1 MKNILEENPS
11 LKKNKV
17 LLKQAKDAL
26 ELSQFTREERIPVEI
41 FDTALE
47 GSKVAA
53 REIADL
59 IKEKQAAGE
68 KCVLGLAT
76 GSSPID
82 TYNELIRMHKEEGLS
97 FKNVITFNLDEYYPM
112 QADAPQSYHRFMHK
126 HLFDHVD
133 IDSANIHIPDG
144 SVPVEKLAESC
155 QAYERAIDEAGGIDL
170 QLLGI
175 GRTGHIGFNE
185 PGSHMNTFT
194 RLVSLDELTIR
205 DAAKDFGGINNV
217 PKGAITMG
225 VGSIFKARK
234 IILLAWGDKKA
245 SIVKKAVEGKVVDE
259 VPASYLQRHENA
271 KYIVDFD
278 AAGDLTRVKTPWKVG
293 TCNWTPSLVK
303 RAAVQLCIATG
314 KPILKLTNKDYTDH
328 NLNELIVTYGSA
340 YNVNLQVFNDLQ
352 NTITGWP
359 GGKPNADETKRP
371 ERKDPAQKRVI
382 VFSPHPDDDVISMGG
397 TLRRLVEQGHDV
409 HVAYQVSGNIAV
421 ADYELLRPMLLMKN
435 YLEENG
441 DTSSETYKNLTQ
453 YLSELDESE
462 NFKAITPQIL
472 NLKGLLREEEAKSAC
487 RHVGV
492 KEENAH
498 FLRLPFYETG
508 KVKKNDLSQKDVDI
522 VKEFLRSIKPHQIFA
537 AGDLMDPHGTHKVCL
552 EAIFL
557 ALDEIKEDGDEWLKD
572 CWVWMYR
579 GAWQEWPI
587 NEIEMAVPMSPSE
600 LRQKRNAIL
609 RHQSQMEAAP
619 FMGTDSRLF
628 WQRAE
633 DRNRE
638 TADLYNKLGLAEY
651 EAMEGFVRYIP

>member
-11 LKKNKV
+11 LKKNKII
-17 LLKQAKDAL
+17 LKKAKDEL
-26 ELSQFTREERIPVEI
+26 ELSQITREERIPVEI
-41 FDTALE
+41 CETAAE
-47 GSKVAA
+47 GSKLAAKEVA
-53 REIADL
+53 EL
-59 IKEKQAAGE
+59 IKEKQSSGE

-76 GSSPID
+76 GSSPIAMYD
-82 TYNELIRMHKEEGLS
+82 ELIRMHKEEGLS
-97 FKNVITFNLDEYYPM
+97 FENVITFNLDEYYPM
-112 QADAPQSYHRFMHK
+112 DKESPNSYNFFMNE
-126 HLFDHVD
+126 HLFKHID
-133 IDSANIHIPDG
+133 IKPENINIPDG
-144 SVPVEKLAESC
+144 TVSLENLKQSCREYEKK
-155 QAYERAIDEAGGIDL
+155 IDAAGGIDL
-170 QLLGI
+170 QILGI

-185 PGSHMNTFT
+185 PGSNMNSYT

-205 DAAKDFGGINNV
+205 DAAKDFGGIDNV

-234 IILLAWGDKKA
+234 IILLAWGDKKSA
-245 SIVKKAVEGKVVDE
+245 IVRKAVEGKVKDD
-259 VPASYLQRHENA
+259 VPASFLQRHENA
-271 KYIVDFD
+271 KYIIDMD
-278 AAGDLTRVKTPWKVG
+278 AAGELTRVKTPWKVG
-293 TCNWTPSLVK
+293 SCDWTPSLVK
-303 RAAVQLCIATG
+303 RAVAQLCLATG

-328 NLNELIVTYGSA
+328 NLDELVVSYGSA
-340 YNVNLQVFNDLQ
+340 YNVNIQVFNELQ

-359 GGKPNADETKRP
+359 GGKPNADDTKRP
-371 ERKDPAQKRVI
+371 ERREPAQKRVI

-397 TLRRLVEQGHDV
+397 TLRRLVEQNHDV

-441 DTSSETYKNLTQ
+441 DTASKTYKNLTE
-453 YLSELDESE
+453 YLSQIGEQETFE
-462 NFKAITPQIL
+462 KVTPNIL
-472 NLKGLLREEEAKSAC
+472 HLKGLLREEEAKSGC

-492 KEENAH
+492 KDGNAH

-508 KVKKNDLSQKDVDI
+508 KVKKDDLSQKDVDI
-522 VKEFLRSIKPHQIFA
+522 VKEFIRSIKPHQIFA

-557 ALDEIKEDGDEWLKD
+557 ALDQIKEDGDEWLKD

-600 LRQKRNAIL
+600 LRAKRNAIL

-619 FMGTDSRLF
+619 FMGSDSRLF

-638 TADLYNKLGLAEY
+638 TAELYNKLGLAEY